1 VVVLTTSQAEE
12 DIARSYS
19 LHANAYVSKP
29 VDYQRFT
36 EAVKQINDFFLTLV
50 KLPNLSLSI

>member
-1 VVVLTTSQAEE
+1 VVVLTTSEAEE

-50 KLPNLSLSI
+50 KLPN